1 MTLRPERF
9 LRQLPHDISLW
20 LFCVGLLAVHRL
32 VFLYI
37 YRSELEP
44 ITTTGSV
51 IIALVT
57 GARFD
62 AVVASVL
69 ILPSFA
75 LAVIC
80 ILAQWETAAARTR
93 LILAVAFALFTP
105 LLCTVSLGYY
115 KEFHDLFGPTAFGI
129 YYDDAGAV
137 MKDIGKEFNI
147 VPILLGTF
155 SVAIVAQW
163 LIRRILRS
171 RYLWIKTGEPVFPR
185 VVQLAIL
192 AGSVTVLLGSFFLSP
207 RAATPENPGSEP
219 VRDEFLSKTMVN
231 PYIAARNALAQHF
244 QLAEEGGIKKF
255 LPDGDIRTALRIL
268 DPERRGCDDLDSC
281 ITRRAAGPKGTIPRH
296 ILIVVGET
304 YDMWPRLPK
313 YASLRLTEHVQA
325 LADSGIYL
333 TSFLPASDGTML
345 SLNTIITGL
354 ADAGLVTNYQQ
365 ASAQPYPSSL
375 PETFKRL
382 GYRTSL
388 YYGGFLTWQRIGL
401 FSKAQGFE
409 HVYGANDIPHATA
422 ANEWGVDDQYLYDFI
437 LKTISDT
444 TPTFSLIMTT
454 TYHPPFSVDVYGKG
468 YPVREVPENLR
479 AVWGN
484 TVTLEMLGHQWW
496 ADLCMANFV
505 RSATQALPN
514 SVFAITGDHSHR
526 KFINRRPEYY
536 ERTAVPLILYGP
548 SVLSHLSLPVN
559 AAGSHIDIGTTLIEL
574 AAPAG
579 FAYQSLGQDLLS
591 QKSRFVGIGRDNMIT
606 PTFEVELDD
615 LPKVHQLPQHAVP
628 SVAPD
633 ITTLKEIHNAIHAIS
648 WWRIRHGAKL
658 PPETQAQR

>member
-9 LRQLPHDISLW
+9 LRQLPLDISLW

-32 VFLYI
+32 VFLFI
-37 YRSELEP
+37 YRGELEP
-44 ITTTGSV
+44 ITKAGA
-51 IIALVT
+51 IILAILA

-62 AVVASVL
+62 AVVASTC
-69 ILPSFA
+69 ILPSFV
-75 LAVIC
+75 LSVVC
-80 ILAQWETAAARTR
+80 VVAQWENAAARVR
-93 LILAVAFALFTP
+93 RILGVTFALFTP
-105 LLCTVSLGYY
+105 ILCTVSLGYY
-115 KEFHDLFGPTAFGI
+115 KEFHELFGPSAFGI

-137 MKDIGKEFNI
+137 TQDVLKEFNI
-147 VPILLGTF
+147 IPIILGTAA
-155 SVAIVAQW
+155 VAFIAQW

-171 RYLWIKTGEPVFPR
+171 QRLRIRTGDPAKPR
-185 VVQLAIL
+185 GVQWAIL
-192 AGSVTVLLGSFFLSP
+192 ASAVAVLLASFYLSP
-207 RAATPENPGSEP
+207 RAPTADRPGSEP
-219 VRDEFLSKTMVN
+219 PRDEFLSKTMVN
-231 PYIAARNALAQHF
+231 PYIAARDALADHF
-244 QLAEEGGIKKF
+244 ALANESGILRF
-255 LPDGDIRTALRIL
+255 LPDGNIRTALRLL
-268 DPERRGCDDLDSC
+268 DIDRPGSDDLDSC
-281 ITRRAAGPKGTIPRH
+281 ITRHAAGPKGAVPRH
-296 ILIVVGET
+296 IFIVVGET

-313 YASLRLTEHVQA
+313 YASLRLTEHVQV
-325 LADSGIYL
+325 LADSGFYL

-354 ADAGLVTNYQQ
+354 ADAGLVTNYQK

-375 PETFKRL
+375 PEIFKRL

-437 LKTISDT
+437 LKTINDT

-454 TYHPPFSVDVYGKG
+454 TYHPPFSVDVYAKG
-468 YPVREVPENLR
+468 YPVREVPESLR
-479 AVWGN
+479 SVWGN
-484 TVTLEMLGHQWW
+484 TVTLKMLGHQWW

-505 RSATQALPN
+505 RRANQVFPN

-526 KFINRRPEYY
+526 KFINGRPGYY
-536 ERTAVPLILYGP
+536 ERTAVPLIFYGP
-548 SVLSHLSLPVN
+548 SVLSQLSFPAN

-574 AAPAG
+574 AASSG

-591 QKSRFVGIGRDNMIT
+591 PRSQFLGIGRDNLIT
-606 PTFEVELDD
+606 PDFEVELAD
-615 LPKVHQLPQHAVP
+615 LPKVHQLHQRSLP
-628 SVAPD
+628 SAAPD
-633 ITTLKEIHNAIHAIS
+633 IRPLREIHDAIHAIS

-658 PPETQAQR
+658 PPETQTQR